1 MLIVGAEQVRV
12 EAELVGGLL
21 GCPSCRA
28 VLGPWG
34 RARARVVRCAAGG
47 MVLAPRR
54 ARCRG
59 CAGTHVLLPDQVL
72 LRRRDEVAVIGA
84 AIEAKI
90 AGEGHRPIARRL
102 GVPKDT
108 VRGWLRRFAERAAEI
123 RAHFTRRA
131 VTLDPEIG
139 ALLPAGGSV
148 ADALEAIAV
157 VARAWVLR
165 LGPGDPW
172 RIASVLSGG
181 VLLCNTSSPFPPLG
195 VRRDGPVLVK
205 PSVWRPHG

>member
-1 MLIVGAEQVRV
+1 MLIVCAEQARV

-34 RARARVVRCAAGG
+34 HARDRVLRCSVGDR
-47 MVLAPRR
+47 LLRPRR

-59 CAGTHVLLPDQVL
+59 CAGAHVLVPDMAL
-72 LRRRDEVAVIGA
+72 LRRRDEVTVIGV
-84 AIEAKI
+84 AIGAKV

-102 GVPKDT
+102 GVHADT
-108 VRGWLRRFAERAAEI
+108 VRGWLRRFAGRAEVI
-123 RAHFTRRA
+123 RAHFTRWTVA
-131 VTLDPEIG
+131 LDPEIG
-139 ALLPAGGSV
+139 AMLPAGSGL

-157 VARAWVLR
+157 AARAWVLR
-165 LGPGDPW
+165 FGPGDPW

-181 VLLCNTSSPFPPLG
+181 VLLSNTSSLFPA
-195 VRRDGPVLVK
+195 
-205 PSVWRPHG
+205 VW